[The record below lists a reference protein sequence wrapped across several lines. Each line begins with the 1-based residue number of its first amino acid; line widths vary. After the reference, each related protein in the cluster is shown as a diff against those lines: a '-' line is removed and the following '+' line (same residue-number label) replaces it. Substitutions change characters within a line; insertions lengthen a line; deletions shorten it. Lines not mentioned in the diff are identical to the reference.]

1 MNKSEVERRTK
12 EIVSEL
18 SIIDSFLA
26 EGNIQQS
33 GCWLNMEYSMYGF
46 VGFIKKSR
54 TLKVP
59 KGLHKRFDEIITN
72 YRAELI
78 QELVELNKEVTN
90 DI

>member
-26 EGNIQQS
+26 EGDICQPKW
-33 GCWLNMEYSMYGF
+33 WLNMEYSMYGF

-59 KGLHKRFDEIITN
+59 NGLHKRFDETITN
-72 YRAELI
+72 YRTELI
-78 QELVELNKEVTN
+78 QELVELNKEATH

>member
-1 MNKSEVERRTK
+1 
-12 EIVSEL
+12 
-18 SIIDSFLA
+18 
-26 EGNIQQS
+26 
-33 GCWLNMEYSMYGF
+33 MEYSMYGI

-59 KGLHKRFDEIITN
+59 NGLHKRFDETITN
-72 YRAELI
+72 YRTELI

>member
-1 MNKSEVERRTK
+1 MNNPGVEQRTK
-12 EIVSEL
+12 EIVKEL
-18 SIIDSFLA
+18 SIINNFLE

-33 GCWLNMEYSMYGF
+33 RWWLNMEYSMYGS

-59 KGLHKRFDEIITN
+59 KGLHERFDETISN

-78 QELVELNKEVTN
+78 QELIELNKGATN
-90 DI
+90 DN

>member
-26 EGNIQQS
+26 EGDICQPKW
-33 GCWLNMEYSMYGF
+33 WLNMEYSMYGS

-59 KGLHKRFDEIITN
+59 KGLHKRFDETISN
-72 YRAELI
+72 YQAELI
-78 QELVELNKEVTN
+78 HELVELNKEATH

>member
-26 EGNIQQS
+26 EGDMCQPKWRLNI
-33 GCWLNMEYSMYGF
+33 EYSMYGY
-46 VGFIKKSR
+46 VGIIKKSR

-59 KGLHKRFDEIITN
+59 NGLHKRFDETITN

-78 QELVELNKEVTN
+78 QELVELNKEGN
-90 DI
+90 

>member
-26 EGNIQQS
+26 EGDICQPKW
-33 GCWLNMEYSMYGF
+33 WLNMEYSMYGY
-46 VGFIKKSR
+46 VGFIKKGR

-59 KGLHKRFDEIITN
+59 KGLHKRFDETISN

-78 QELVELNKEVTN
+78 KELVELNKEATN
-90 DI
+90 DY

>member
-18 SIIDSFLA
+18 SIIDSFLE
-26 EGNIQQS
+26 EGNICQPKW
-33 GCWLNMEYSMYGF
+33 CLNMEYSMYGI
-46 VGFIKKSR
+46 VGFIKKSQ

-59 KGLHKRFDEIITN
+59 NGLHKRFDETISN

-78 QELVELNKEVTN
+78 KELVELNKEATH

>member
-26 EGNIQQS
+26 EGNICQPKW
-33 GCWLNMEYSMYGF
+33 WLNMEYSIYGY

-54 TLKVP
+54 TLKV
-59 KGLHKRFDEIITN
+59 LHKRFDETISN

-78 QELVELNKEVTN
+78 QELVEINKEATN
-90 DI
+90 GN

>member
-12 EIVSEL
+12 EIVKEL
-18 SIIDSFLA
+18 SIIDSFLE
-26 EGNIQQS
+26 EGDICQPKW
-33 GCWLNMEYSMYGF
+33 WLNMEYSLYGI

-59 KGLHKRFDEIITN
+59 NGLHKRFDETITN
-72 YRAELI
+72 YRTELI
-78 QELVELNKEVTN
+78 QELVELNKEATH

>member
-26 EGNIQQS
+26 EGDICQPKW
-33 GCWLNMEYSMYGF
+33 WLNMEYSKCGF
-46 VGFIKKSR
+46 SNFIKKSR

-59 KGLHKRFDEIITN
+59 NGLHKRFDETITN
-72 YRAELI
+72 YRTELI
-78 QELVELNKEVTN
+78 QELVKLNKEATN

>member
-18 SIIDSFLA
+18 SIIDSFLD

-33 GCWLNMEYSMYGF
+33 GWWLNMEYSRYGF

-59 KGLHKRFDEIITN
+59 KGLHKRFDETISN

-78 QELVELNKEVTN
+78 QELVELNKEATH

>member
-26 EGNIQQS
+26 EGNICQPKW
-33 GCWLNMEYSMYGF
+33 WLNMEYSVHGT

-59 KGLHKRFDEIITN
+59 NGLHKRFDETITN
-72 YRAELI
+72 YRTELI
-78 QELVELNKEVTN
+78 QELVELNKEATH

>member
-26 EGNIQQS
+26 EGDICQPKW
-33 GCWLNMEYSMYGF
+33 WLNMEYSMYGI

-59 KGLHKRFDEIITN
+59 NGLHKRFDETITN
-72 YRAELI
+72 YRTELI

>member
-1 MNKSEVERRTK
+1 MNKSEIKQRTK
-12 EIVSEL
+12 EIVKEL
-18 SIIDSFLA
+18 SIIDSFMD

-33 GCWLNMEYSMYGF
+33 GWWLNMEYSMYGF

-59 KGLHKRFDEIITN
+59 KGLHKRFDETISN

-78 QELVELNKEVTN
+78 QELVELNKEATN
-90 DI
+90 GN

>member
-1 MNKSEVERRTK
+1 MNKSKVERRTK

-26 EGNIQQS
+26 EGDICQPKW
-33 GCWLNMEYSMYGF
+33 GLNMEYSMYGV

-59 KGLHKRFDEIITN
+59 NGLHKRFDETISN

-78 QELVELNKEVTN
+78 KELVELNKEATN
-90 DI
+90 DN

>member
-26 EGNIQQS
+26 EGNICQPRW
-33 GCWLNMEYSMYGF
+33 WLNMEYSMYG
-46 VGFIKKSR
+46 VMGFIKKSR
-54 TLKVP
+54 TLKVRN
-59 KGLHKRFDEIITN
+59 GLHKRFDETITN

-78 QELVELNKEVTN
+78 QELVELNKDASN
-90 DI
+90 DF